1 MEKNIEQQKST
12 CLRVVLFGPE
22 STGKTTMVKALA
34 EFYETT
40 WVPEF
45 ARDYLQKKWD
55 KGKSICTLKDLLVIA
70 EGQMIS
76 ENVLRYALE
85 LL

>member
-22 STGKTTMVKALA
+22 STGKTTMAKALA

-40 WVPEF
+40 LVPEF
-45 ARDYLQKKWD
+45 ARDYL
-55 KGKSICTLKDLLVIA
+55 
-70 EGQMIS
+70 
-76 ENVLRYALE
+76 
-85 LL
+85 